1 MNPRTG
7 TLYITPVPLYYHLIP
22 IFTTDTMSL
31 PVNFDCYLCRA
42 NYYRNSASNDT
53 ILESVT
59 DSTIVIDG
67 VLHQHHSRGAKA
79 FEIVASTGQVY
90 VPHISNEQYM
100 ALLADTNPDRFHL
113 FTGRLSHLLVHMAI
127 GSVVAIPTAD
137 GVMLV
142 RLVSDP
148 MIGAMTGRSV
158 FSFSGSTAPY
168 CGGAEGADTLLHVD
182 GVLERPGSTQPF
194 HTVHRSIEVIGYLS
208 PGSSTYVRLMNTQ
221 QVTTTVKMLASRADI
236 KLTLAEAMASASDSD
251 SDSDPVP
258 IGPGP
263 ASSNSSAS
271 STTEEV
277 SGYMLC
283 TCYPDHESHATTLIG
298 MLDIVRETHGTEE
311 TPVSGCSCPICS
323 FQMGQCVQCFG
334 TLLNEECV

>member
-1 MNPRTG
+1 
-7 TLYITPVPLYYHLIP
+7 
-22 IFTTDTMSL
+22 MSL

-42 NYYRNSASNDT
+42 NHHRNSASNDT

-59 DSTIVIDG
+59 ASTIVIDG

-90 VPHISNEQYM
+90 VPHISNEQY
-100 ALLADTNPDRFHL
+100 LAMLVDTNPDRFHL
-113 FTGRLSHLLVHMAI
+113 FTGRLSHVLIHMAI

-148 MIGAMTGRSV
+148 MMIAAMTGRFV
-158 FSFSGSTAPY
+158 FSFSGSTLAY
-168 CGGAEGADTLLHVD
+168 CGGAEGADSLLHVD

-194 HTVHRSIEVIGYLS
+194 HTVHRNIEVIGYLS
-208 PGSSTYVRLMNTQ
+208 PGSTTYVRIMNTQ

-236 KLTLAEAMASASDSD
+236 KLTLAEAMSSVSVSASA

-258 IGPGP
+258 IGPGT

-271 STTEEV
+271 PTTEQINA
-277 SGYMLC
+277 YQLC
-283 TCYPDHESHATTLIG
+283 ECYPSHVAQETATRS
-298 MLDIVRETHGTEE
+298 MLAIAHTAHGTEFK
-311 TPVSGCSCPICS
+311 PVAGCVCPICTGKI
-323 FQMGQCVQCFG
+323 GQCVQCFG
-334 TLLNEECV
+334 SLLNDGDPHDCV

>member
-1 MNPRTG
+1 
-7 TLYITPVPLYYHLIP
+7 
-22 IFTTDTMSL
+22 MSL
-31 PVNFDCYLCRA
+31 PVNSDCYLCRA
-42 NYYRNSASNDT
+42 NHHRNSASNDT

-90 VPHISNEQYM
+90 VPHISNEQY
-100 ALLADTNPDRFHL
+100 LAMLVDTNPDRFHL
-113 FTGRLSHLLVHMAI
+113 FTGRLSHVLVHMAI

-148 MIGAMTGRSV
+148 MMIAAMRGRYV
-158 FSFSGSTAPY
+158 FSFSNSPFAY
-168 CGGAEGADTLLHVD
+168 CGGAEGADSLLHVD

-194 HTVHRSIEVIGYLS
+194 HTVHRNIEVIGYLS
-208 PGSSTYVRLMNTQ
+208 PGSTTYVRIMNTQ
-221 QVTTTVKMLASRADI
+221 QVTTTVKMLAFRADI
-236 KLTLAEAMASASDSD
+236 KPTLAEAMSSVSVTPASASASA

-258 IGPGP
+258 IGPALTGSGT

-271 STTEEV
+271 PTTEQINA
-277 SGYMLC
+277 YQLC
-283 TCYPDHESHATTLIG
+283 ECYPSHVAQETTTRS
-298 MLDIVRETHGTEE
+298 MLAIAHTAHGTELN
-311 TPVSGCSCPICS
+311 PVAGCVCPICTGKI
-323 FQMGQCVQCFG
+323 GQCVQCFG
-334 TLLNEECV
+334 SLLNDGDPDGCV

>member
-1 MNPRTG
+1 
-7 TLYITPVPLYYHLIP
+7 
-22 IFTTDTMSL
+22 MSIH
-31 PVNFDCYLCRA
+31 VNYECYLCTV
-42 NYYRNSASNDT
+42 NNIRNQDNNEE

-59 DSTIVIDG
+59 DSTCVIDG

-90 VPHISNEQYM
+90 VPHISNERYM
-100 ALLADTNPDRFHL
+100 ALVADDEPASVFARFV
-113 FTGRLSHLLVHMAI
+113 GRLSHILIHMPI
-127 GSVVAIPTAD
+127 GSVIAIPTAD

-148 MIGAMTGRSV
+148 MTGAMTGRSV

-208 PGSSTYVRLMNTQ
+208 PGSRTYVRIMNTQ

-236 KLTLAEAMASASDSD
+236 KPTLAEAMSSVSVTPASASASA
-251 SDSDPVP
+251 SSASALT
-258 IGPGP
+258 GPGT

-271 STTEEV
+271 PTTEQINA
-277 SGYMLC
+277 YQLC
-283 TCYPDHESHATTLIG
+283 ECYPGHEAQETTTRS
-298 MLDIVRETHGTEE
+298 MLAIAHTAHGNEYVPIT
-311 TPVSGCSCPICS
+311 GCVCPICTDRI
-323 FQMGQCVQCFG
+323 GQCVQCFG
-334 TLLNEECV
+334 SLLNDGDKYSPDDCV